1 MLLKSDSKLVIRQIK
16 GEYEAKEGRIQKYLR
31 LTNHLIQEF
40 DQVDFVQVPQIQNS
54 KADKVARQA
63 SSKEG
68 TRSLDLK
75 VEVQKHP
82 SNEGLHTFAIQD
94 QSSWIAPIF
103 SFLQDGRL
111 LADEARKIKK
121 QAAKFTILNDVLY
134 KRDSPCPT

>member
-54 KADKVARQA
+54 KVDKVARQA

-75 VEVQKHP
+75 VEVQ
-82 SNEGLHTFAIQD
+82 NIQAMKD
-94 QSSWIAPIF
+94 STL
-103 SFLQDGRL
+103 LQFKTKVVG
-111 LADEARKIKK
+111 
-121 QAAKFTILNDVLY
+121 
-134 KRDSPCPT
+134 